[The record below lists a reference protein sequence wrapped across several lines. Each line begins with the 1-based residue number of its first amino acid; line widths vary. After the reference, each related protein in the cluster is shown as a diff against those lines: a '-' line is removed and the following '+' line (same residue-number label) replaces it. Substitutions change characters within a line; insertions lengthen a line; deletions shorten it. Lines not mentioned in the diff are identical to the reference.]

1 MDFKENYRTPS
12 ERIRLYTYIFLFIAC
27 IVNFTQCGAVVSS
40 EAKTGVDV
48 STGSADEQMLEMD
61 FDLYETGPVSL
72 PKELDLLQ
80 NLDPDQISVTSN
92 VAATHYVIR
101 GEEGITTGDR
111 VYAYNVSTGVSD
123 IASVTENGFD
133 IFISAKPQ
141 EQVALAV
148 INDEKTTMGIPI
160 YVSHDGVTDI
170 ALTNSDRLTVNTPIV
185 SENNYL
191 YFAQQGSSET
201 KNTLMRLSIKT
212 RYSDVIAANQKSAI
226 QHISVIGD
234 TEEMLLGLQ
243 NGRFQKIAVKTSSS
257 SLNDILTAPILKT
270 TWHSPAL
277 LWENEIVAGQKAF
290 YESSGGMYICSDYV
304 KYIDSS
310 GKEFNLLSEPNYI
323 IQDCDRGRDDFL
335 YVLAKRKSSSIQD
348 KPTINTV
355 YQLSLSAGKEAF
367 TNAEIIWSYDD
378 GVNGTTFESFDVNGD
393 DDEWIVAAG
402 VRENGSQMTLTYS
415 TQTKTQTVLNDSEV
429 TEDLLSQIVRI
440 APDGVVFQCSS
451 EGDYLVANVNNYYL
465 LKEATTDHSCSDNV
479 IVDDQGRL
487 FFYKFVADEPQI
499 AFINM
504 TSIDYTLL
512 D

>member
-243 NGRFQKIAVKTSSS
+243 NGRFQKIAVKT
-257 SLNDILTAPILKT
+257 
-270 TWHSPAL
+270 
-277 LWENEIVAGQKAF
+277 
-290 YESSGGMYICSDYV
+290 
-304 KYIDSS
+304 
-310 GKEFNLLSEPNYI
+310 
-323 IQDCDRGRDDFL
+323 
-335 YVLAKRKSSSIQD
+335 
-348 KPTINTV
+348 
-355 YQLSLSAGKEAF
+355 
-367 TNAEIIWSYDD
+367 
-378 GVNGTTFESFDVNGD
+378 
-393 DDEWIVAAG
+393 
-402 VRENGSQMTLTYS
+402 
-415 TQTKTQTVLNDSEV
+415 
-429 TEDLLSQIVRI
+429 
-440 APDGVVFQCSS
+440 
-451 EGDYLVANVNNYYL
+451 
-465 LKEATTDHSCSDNV
+465 
-479 IVDDQGRL
+479 
-487 FFYKFVADEPQI
+487 
-499 AFINM
+499 
-504 TSIDYTLL
+504 
-512 D
+512 